1 MKKVIIIA
9 GPTAVGKSDLAIK
22 LAKKLNTEIV
32 SADSMQIYRKMD
44 IGTAKIKE
52 EEMDGIVHHMIDI
65 VDPDENYS
73 VQNFQNQAYEIFD
86 QIFEKDM
93 VPIVVGG
100 TGLYIDSLVYDYDFL
115 NVKPDYKLRKE
126 LEDQY
131 KKDPESLL
139 DQVRDIDADLYK
151 NINLNDMKKMIRIIE
166 VYKLAGKKINYD
178 RKNLNEDIDYRLFV
192 LTDDRKVLYD
202 RINKRVDQM
211 IDQGLLEEV
220 KGLLD
225 EGLEKNVQSLK
236 AIGYREVIPYLEGQY
251 SKEEM
256 IELIKRNS
264 RRYAKRQL
272 TWFRRNEYSN
282 WIDISKE
289 EFNSSDKIID
299 YIRLWKILFI

>member
-9 GPTAVGKSDLAIK
+9 GPTAVGKSNLAIK

-44 IGTAKIKE
+44 ILTAKIKE
-52 EEMDGIVHHMIDI
+52 EDMYGIVHHMIDI

-73 VQNFQNQAYEIFD
+73 VQNFQNQAYEIFN

-131 KKDPESLL
+131 KKYPESLL

-211 IDQGLLEEV
+211 IDQGLIEEV
-220 KGLLD
+220 QDLLD

-289 EFNSSDKIID
+289 EFNSADKIID
-299 YIRLWKILFI
+299 HIRL

>member
-65 VDPDENYS
+65 VDPCENYS

-131 KKDPESLL
+131 QKYPESLL
-139 DQVRDIDADLYK
+139 DQVRDIDVDLYK

-178 RKNLNEDIDYRLFV
+178 RENLNEDIDYKLFV
-192 LTDDRKVLYD
+192 LTDDREVLYE

-211 IDQGLLEEV
+211 IDQGLIDEV

-289 EFNSSDKIID
+289 EFNSADKIID
-299 YIRLWKILFI
+299 HIRLWKILFI

>member
-22 LAKKLNTEIV
+22 LAKKLNTEII

-131 KKDPESLL
+131 KKDPKSLL
-139 DQVRDIDADLYK
+139 DQVRNIDSDLYK

-178 RKNLNEDIDYRLFV
+178 RKNLNEDIDYKLFV

-211 IDQGLLEEV
+211 IDQGLVEEV

-225 EGLEKNVQSLK
+225 EGLEENVQSLK

-289 EFNSSDKIID
+289 EFNSADKIID
-299 YIRLWKILFI
+299 HIRLWKILFI

>member
-65 VDPDENYS
+65 VDPCENYS

-93 VPIVVGG
+93 IPIVVGG

-131 KKDPESLL
+131 KKYPESLL
-139 DQVRDIDADLYK
+139 DQVRDIDVDLYK

-211 IDQGLLEEV
+211 IDQGLIEEV
-220 KGLLD
+220 QGLLD

-289 EFNSSDKIID
+289 EFNSADKIID
-299 YIRLWKILFI
+299 HIRLWKILFI

>member
-22 LAKKLNTEIV
+22 LAKKLNTEII

-131 KKDPESLL
+131 KKDPKSLL
-139 DQVRDIDADLYK
+139 DQVRNIDSDLYK

-178 RKNLNEDIDYRLFV
+178 RKNLNEDIDYKLFV

-211 IDQGLLEEV
+211 IDQGLVEEV

-225 EGLEKNVQSLK
+225 EGLGENVQSLK

-289 EFNSSDKIID
+289 EFNSADKIID
-299 YIRLWKILFI
+299 HIRL

>member
-22 LAKKLNTEIV
+22 LAKKLNTEII

-131 KKDPESLL
+131 KKDPKSLL
-139 DQVRDIDADLYK
+139 DQVRNIDSDLYK

-178 RKNLNEDIDYRLFV
+178 RKNLNEDIDYKLFV

-211 IDQGLLEEV
+211 IDQGLVEEV

-225 EGLEKNVQSLK
+225 EGLGENVQSLK

-289 EFNSSDKIID
+289 EFNSADKIID
-299 YIRLWKILFI
+299 HIRLWKILFI

>member
-299 YIRLWKILFI
+299 YIRL

>member
-22 LAKKLNTEIV
+22 LAKKLNTEII

-131 KKDPESLL
+131 KKDPKSLL
-139 DQVRDIDADLYK
+139 DQVRNIDSDLYK

-178 RKNLNEDIDYRLFV
+178 RKNLNEDIDYKLFV

-211 IDQGLLEEV
+211 IDQGLVEEV

-225 EGLEKNVQSLK
+225 EGLEENVQSLK

-289 EFNSSDKIID
+289 EFNSADKIID
-299 YIRLWKILFI
+299 HIRL

>member
-65 VDPDENYS
+65 VDPCENYS

-131 KKDPESLL
+131 QKYPESLL
-139 DQVRDIDADLYK
+139 DQVRDIDVDLYK

-178 RKNLNEDIDYRLFV
+178 RENLNEDIDYKLFV
-192 LTDDRKVLYD
+192 LTDDREVLYE

-211 IDQGLLEEV
+211 IDQGLIDEV

-289 EFNSSDKIID
+289 EFNSADKIID
-299 YIRLWKILFI
+299 HIRL

>member
-22 LAKKLNTEIV
+22 LAKNLNTEIV

-52 EEMDGIVHHMIDI
+52 DEMDGIVHHMIDI
-65 VDPDENYS
+65 IDPDENYS

-131 KKDPESLL
+131 KKDPKGLL

-178 RKNLNEDIDYRLFV
+178 RKNLNEDINYRLFV

-211 IDQGLLEEV
+211 IDQGLIKEV
-220 KGLLD
+220 QGLLD
-225 EGLEKNVQSLK
+225 EGLDKNVQSLK
-236 AIGYREVIPYLEGQY
+236 AIGYREIIPYLEGKY
-251 SKEEM
+251 TKEEM

-299 YIRLWKILFI
+299 YIKL

>member
-9 GPTAVGKSDLAIK
+9 GPTAVGKSELAIK
-22 LAKKLNTEIV
+22 LAKKLDTEIV
-32 SADSMQIYRKMD
+32 SADSMQIYRQMD

-52 EEMDGIVHHMIDI
+52 KEMDGIVHHMIDI

-73 VQNFQNQAYEIFD
+73 VQNFQNIAYETFE

-115 NVKPDYKLRKE
+115 NVKPDYKLRE
-126 LEDQY
+126 DLEDEY
-131 KKDPESLL
+131 KKDPQSLL
-139 DQVRDIDADLYK
+139 DQVRAIDYDLYK
-151 NINLNDMKKMIRIIE
+151 KINLNDMKKMIRIIE

-178 RKNLNEDIDYRLFV
+178 RENLNEDIDYKLFV
-192 LTDDRKVLYD
+192 LTDDREVLYE

-211 IDQGLLEEV
+211 IDQGLIEEV
-220 KGLLD
+220 KELLNQGLD
-225 EGLEKNVQSLK
+225 KNVQSLK

-251 SKEEM
+251 GKEEM

-272 TWFRRNEYSN
+272 TWFRRNKYSD

-289 EFNSSDKIID
+289 EFNNSDKIID
-299 YIRLWKILFI
+299 YIIKKAW